1 MKDTQD
7 IILRARGIRHTY
19 HSGGVATPV
28 LHGVDLELGRGE
40 FLCIAGPS
48 GCGKSTLLNILGLM
62 MQPTGGTV
70 DIDGVPT
77 ASLKDGGRTALRRD
91 KIGFVFQRF
100 NLLPVLSVERN
111 VGIAL
116 KLRGRSV
123 DGQAVAALERVG
135 LGDKCRSKP
144 GALSVGEQQR
154 VAIARAVVGRPRLL
168 LADEPTGNLDSG
180 NAERVLDLLADLNRS
195 EGLAIVMITHNKDLL
210 VRADRVLTMRDGRFL

>member
-1 MKDTQD
+1 MSDTRD
-7 IILRARGIRHTY
+7 IILRASGIHHTY

-28 LHGVDLELGRGE
+28 LHGIDLELGHGE

-70 DIDGVPT
+70 DIDGVAT

-91 KIGFVFQRF
+91 KIGVVFLRV
-100 NLLPVLSVERN
+100 NLLPVWSVEKN
-111 VGIAL
+111 VAIAL

-123 DGQAVAALERVG
+123 DGQAVAVLERVG
-135 LGDKCRSKP
+135 LADKCRSKP
-144 GALSVGEQQR
+144 SALSVGEQQR

-180 NAERVLDLLADLNRS
+180 NAERVLDLLVDLNRS